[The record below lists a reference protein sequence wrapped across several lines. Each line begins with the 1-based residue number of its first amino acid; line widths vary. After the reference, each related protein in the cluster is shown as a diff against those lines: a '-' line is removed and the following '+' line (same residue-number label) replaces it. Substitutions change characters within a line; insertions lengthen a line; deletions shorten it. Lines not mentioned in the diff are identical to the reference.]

1 MNQHMKSAGKFT
13 FCVVLTLIVAGQ
25 VLAAQGS
32 RTEARD
38 NVLNVPSFI
47 HNCANNAITAGP
59 PKWVLD
65 RQQYDTAYVFGGLQG
80 DSGQAVAMQSSAPAW
95 AADRKQYE
103 TAYVYGATDGDG
115 QAVAASEPAW
125 AADRQQYETAYVY
138 GATDGDSGQAVAM
151 QSSAPAW
158 VADRRQYE
166 TAYVYR
172 GLQGDGVTTHSVCGS
187 VSEAAG

>member
-38 NVLNVPSFI
+38 NVLNVPSLI

-95 AADRKQYE
+95 VADR
-103 TAYVYGATDGDG
+103 
-115 QAVAASEPAW
+115 
-125 AADRQQYETAYVY
+125 RQYETAYVY

-158 VADRRQYE
+158 VADRQQYE